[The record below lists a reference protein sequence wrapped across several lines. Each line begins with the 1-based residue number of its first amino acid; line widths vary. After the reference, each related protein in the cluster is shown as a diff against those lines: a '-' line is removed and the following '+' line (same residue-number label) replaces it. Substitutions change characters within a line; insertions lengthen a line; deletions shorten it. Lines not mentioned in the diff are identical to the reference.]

1 MRGAYSRSRLSVS
14 YHRNIVAYNMHCDGY
29 SLINNKFVQWTSV
42 PLTEN
47 PQRFVSFINCWFS
60 FEKNPTS
67 AIIFDLIQQCFVLD
81 FVESIVIY
89 NVWQLT
95 TKQKQSNLISN
106 SLGVWFLF
114 YSFYNCISKIWSLC
128 LTIIIQRWSTSEK
141 CWFGVRLDIMCSL
154 K

>member
-89 NVWQLT
+89 NVWQQNT
-95 TKQKQSNLISN
+95 NNQISFQIH
-106 SLGVWFLF
+106 WAFDF
-114 YSFYNCISKIWSLC
+114 CFIRFYNCISKIWSLC

>member
-89 NVWQLT
+89 NVWQQNTNNQISFQIHWAFDFCFIRFIIAFQKYDRFAWRSSFNVDRPARSAGLVCDLT
-95 TKQKQSNLISN
+95 
-106 SLGVWFLF
+106 
-114 YSFYNCISKIWSLC
+114 
-128 LTIIIQRWSTSEK
+128 
-141 CWFGVRLDIMCSL
+141 
-154 K
+154 